1 MERTGAV
8 TRGRDPKLE
17 AKSSYGLLRYDSFA
31 LPPYL
36 YYSKPL
42 QELEALRT
50 IIPTPTQTTGPEET
64 PGTGASKKKKKKSDS
79 VNRSNANPATQAT
92 NHLSE
97 LQAALSRITAGT
109 SSSIS
114 IQLDFKQLMLNR
126 QRRSAAT
133 RPLQRF
139 HGLSK
144 AASRF
149 REGYP
154 SI

>member
-64 PGTGASKKKKKKSDS
+64 PGTGASKKKKKKSS
-79 VNRSNANPATQAT
+79 KK
-92 NHLSE
+92 
-97 LQAALSRITAGT
+97 AALDLEA
-109 SSSIS
+109 
-114 IQLDFKQLMLNR
+114 FEKELNE
-126 QRRSAAT
+126 
-133 RPLQRF
+133 
-139 HGLSK
+139 SK
-144 AASRF
+144 AKEADDDDGGEEQQVLEVDETELGDDPFARGGGEGDESGEPSR
-149 REGYP
+149 
-154 SI
+154 